1 MKLIKLTF
9 LLLAISIA
17 PTAFSSNVYISYQH
31 YFDSISVNHIIYPV
45 FDNNGELTEIL
56 LVDETGYIL
65 TVMSPDGDTL
75 DNLES
80 EYVIDDIE
88 TYYSVDNDTLF
99 IYALMPL
106 FSHTPYI
113 YGTRE
118 PFLIKK
124 YIYDG
129 SIMLDTTITPLCN
142 ATWFYF
148 DYETVLTSFSGSL
161 ELERDIDCGERLVV
175 FHACLTYSQWIAT
188 MGTWD
193 GYEYTYKRYTSDLS
207 QSVNSS
213 NVKDRVYGYF
223 NNTAAFGYGYY
234 YDWYEVH
241 VDDPDNGYIHQGRVY
256 GIKTNDTTVVQVNN
270 ANVSY
275 LFAGD
280 FIENVGLDE
289 FICFGVGEDL
299 TGLYPSQA
307 HSACYTFTD
316 GGVPEL
322 AWYRSFPSGYEP
334 SIYMINLNRIFGVQ
348 SGSLLMSIDCAGGQ
362 VVDSTPISAHN
373 YDRTRLFN
381 PDNDTI
387 LKLFGIYEDSL
398 FVFSFDSSTDIADDN
413 DHNPIPSEFSLG
425 QNYPNPFNLSTTI
438 KYSLPSRSD
447 VTFAVYNL
455 LGRKIYTRNFTDQ
468 PAGDYT
474 VVWNGCDRY
483 GREVASGIYFY
494 LLKSGEFTDSKKML
508 LLK

>member
-1 MKLIKLTF
+1 MKLIKLTL

-17 PTAFSSNVYISYQH
+17 PVAFSSDVYISYQH
-31 YFDSISVNHIIYPV
+31 YFDSISVNNIIYPI
-45 FDNNGELTEIL
+45 FDNNGELTLFL
-56 LVDETGYIL
+56 LVDGTGYKL
-65 TVMSPDGDTL
+65 TIISPGGDTL

-88 TYYSVDNDTLF
+88 AYYNADNDSLF

-106 FSHTPYI
+106 FSHTPYV

-124 YIYDG
+124 YIITD
-129 SIMLDTTITPLCN
+129 SIMLDTAITPRCN
-142 ATWFYF
+142 VTWFY
-148 DYETVLTSFSGSL
+148 DYETVLTSFSGSI
-161 ELERDIDCGERLVV
+161 ELERDIDSGEWLVV

-193 GYEYTYKRYTSDLS
+193 GYAYTYKRYTSDLN
-207 QSVNSS
+207 QSVDSS
-213 NVKDRVYGYF
+213 YVKDRVYGYF
-223 NNTAAFGYGYY
+223 SNTAASGYGYY

-241 VDDPDNGYIHQGRVY
+241 VDDPDNGYTHWGRAY
-256 GIKTNDTTVVQVNN
+256 GIRTNDTTVVQIDGADVP
-270 ANVSY
+270 Y
-275 LFAGD
+275 QFAGD

-299 TGLYPSQA
+299 TGLHPAQA

-322 AWYRSFPSGYEP
+322 AWYRSFPSGYVP
-334 SIYMINLNRIFGVQ
+334 SIYMISLNRIFGVQ
-348 SGSLLMSIDCAGGQ
+348 SGSVLMSMDCAGGQ
-362 VVDSTPISAHN
+362 VVDSIPISEHN
-373 YDRTRLFN
+373 YDRARLFN

-398 FVFSFDSSTDIADDN
+398 FVFSFDSTTDFADDN
-413 DHNPIPSEFSLG
+413 GHDLIPSEFSLG

-447 VTFAVYNL
+447 VTFTVYNL
-455 LGRKIYTRNFTDQ
+455 LGRKIYTRNFTRQ
-468 PAGDYT
+468 PAGNHT
-474 VVWNGCDRY
+474 VVWDGCDRY
-483 GREVASGIYFY
+483 GSEVASGIYFY